1 MKKNTQLQI
10 TLWFITISEPSS
22 NQESTNS
29 VVNKI
34 RYENTEIKT
43 SLKTENKTVQNNMGS
58 KTVHK
63 KSPQVKYMKRT
74 QRYWFHIF
82 QHIEMAS

>member
-34 RYENTEIKT
+34 RYENTESKT

-63 KSPQVKYMKRT
+63 NIPQVK
-74 QRYWFHIF
+74 
-82 QHIEMAS
+82 